1 MSPAALA
8 LLLPALLATAPAPPE
23 ARPLAAPAHEPEP
36 REPAPPAEGGR
47 TATAAASSLVLFQA
61 LGRPTL
67 VTVSGRVVPAR
78 PAGPPRSLARLTVEV
93 AFGGKVQRVVAGEG
107 GLFQATFAENADRPH
122 PIGQRPVRAS
132 AGGLSAEG
140 RVQVV
145 DDGAPLLLVIEADE
159 LAGVVARREPSAQ
172 AATPRALGALLRCIL
187 EGTQPLA
194 GGLVVTGAPP
204 ERLGR
209 LQAALS
215 GGTYPFLGLQVQ
227 PHGQARTA
235 EAALRAVL
243 SSFPHPVVLLGDVA
257 GRAPERFA
265 ALRRE
270 FPGRIV
276 ATYLRGSPPGATNP
290 RYEDATLFTD
300 PLVAA
305 DVAAS
310 RGLADQACVDRALA
324 PPPEPSGAACPP
336 CPCPVPST
344 SPTGEAVPLP
354 AER

>member
-8 LLLPALLATAPAPPE
+8 LLLPALLAAAPAPPE
-23 ARPLAAPAHEPEP
+23 ARPLPAPAHEPEP
-36 REPAPPAEGGR
+36 GEAAPPPEGGR
-47 TATAAASSLVLFQA
+47 TAAAASSLVLFQA

-78 PAGPPRSLARLTVEV
+78 PAGKPRSPVRLTVEV

-122 PIGQRPVRAS
+122 PIGQRLVRAS

-140 RVQVV
+140 RVQVM
-145 DDGAPLLLVIEADE
+145 DDGAPLLLVIDAEE

-172 AATPRALGALLRCIL
+172 AATPRALGALLRCFL

-209 LQAALS
+209 LHAAMS

-227 PHGQARTA
+227 PPGQAQTA

-243 SSFPHPVVLLGDVA
+243 SGFPHQVVLLGDVA

-270 FPGRIV
+270 FPGRII

-290 RYEDATLFTD
+290 RFEDATLFTD

-324 PPPEPSGAACPP
+324 PPQEPSGGACPP
-336 CPCPVPST
+336 CPCPAPQI

-354 AER
+354 AEH